1 MRMLK
6 NKVEIYNDQEEVIR
20 RIEDLKETG
29 FHDTDMYVI
38 AKGEQSID
46 NIKGSLETLSDE
58 NEGAPG
64 TLWDKFRN
72 LVGAEEEFQ
81 SAFSRLGV
89 EEEDLEVFTDA
100 IESGKLLLVIANN
113 EL

>member
-1 MRMLK
+1 MK

-20 RIEDLKETG
+20 RIENLKATG

-38 AKGEQSID
+38 SKGEQTID
-46 NIKGSLETLSDE
+46 NIKGSLETLADE
-58 NEGAPG
+58 NGTSAG

-72 LVGAEEEFQ
+72 LVGAEAEFE
-81 SAFSRLGV
+81 SAFTRLGV
-89 EEEDLEVFTDA
+89 EEEDLEVFTSA
-100 IESGKLLLVIANN
+100 IESGKLLLIIANN